1 MTSNCQCG
9 SHPPAKPQ
17 ALELAKLE
25 AILADCKR
33 RKKAAGVIAP
43 AIACMSESLD
53 ASRKGLAVEA
63 LTAKLQAVTAQAKA
77 DLARIAAK
85 SAAAAV
91 APASRPPLKASGDT
105 SRSARREAART
116 ASTFSPATV
125 GNFSDSALSQAATHR
140 SSPAAD
146 REIATAELEKRGFSV
161 SPSGII
167 SKSTVKQPRR

>member
-91 APASRPPLKASGDT
+91 VAPRPPAKAPGDT
-105 SRSARREAART
+105 TRTARREAAKA
-116 ASTFSPATV
+116 ASTLSPATA
-125 GNFSDSALSQAATHR
+125 GNFSDALLSQAATHR

-146 REIATAELEKRGFSV
+146 REIAAAELEKRGFV
-161 SPSGII
+161 VHANGTVT
-167 SKSTVKQPRR
+167 KSSRKA